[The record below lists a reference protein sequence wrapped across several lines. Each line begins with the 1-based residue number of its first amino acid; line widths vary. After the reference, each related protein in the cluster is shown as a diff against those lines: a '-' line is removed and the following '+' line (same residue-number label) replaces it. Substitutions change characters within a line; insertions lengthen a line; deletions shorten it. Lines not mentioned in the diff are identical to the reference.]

1 MSHTHAA
8 EKRLLTF
15 WVDME
20 LYAKFSNVARA
31 RGESMSEL
39 LTRFMK
45 AATLGVKATDAQ
57 NVEML
62 SRVKANGATRVHA
75 QAAKEAEKRG
85 LHFDPF
91 DFILNPRKYD
101 LSDLS
106 EIDEPAPAATEK
118 KPQGSRKNGKQAP
131 HRP

>member
-1 MSHTHAA
+1 
-8 EKRLLTF
+8 
-15 WVDME
+15 ME
-20 LYAKFSNVARA
+20 LYAKFSNVAKA
-31 RGESMSEL
+31 RGESMTEL

-101 LSDLS
+101 LEDLR

-118 KPQGSRKNGKQAP
+118 KPQGARKNGKQAP

>member
-20 LYAKFSNVARA
+20 LYAKFSTVAKL
-31 RGESMSEL
+31 RGVSMSEL
-39 LTRFMK
+39 LTSFMK

-62 SRVKANGATRVHA
+62 WRVKANGATQVHVL
-75 QAAKEAEKRG
+75 AAKEAEKRG
-85 LHFDPF
+85 MKFDPF

-101 LSDLS
+101 LPAGS
-106 EIDEPAPAATEK
+106 ETLPPDPAEAPK
-118 KPQGSRKNGKQAP
+118 KKRSPRKRKPQE
-131 HRP
+131 